1 MADKKTAHRATWT
14 VPKLHRIAA
23 SLAENSGNAGTTD
36 SGNPARS

>member
-1 MADKKTAHRATWT
+1 MSDKKTDHRATWA